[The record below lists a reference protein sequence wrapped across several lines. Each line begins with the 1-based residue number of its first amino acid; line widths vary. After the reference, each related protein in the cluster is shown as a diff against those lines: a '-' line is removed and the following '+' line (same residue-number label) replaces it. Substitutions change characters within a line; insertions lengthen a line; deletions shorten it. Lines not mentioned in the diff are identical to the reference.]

1 MPAMP
6 CRYMLV
12 SRAIC
17 GVAVNFPVLFCYLLK
32 YIIVFREVSMLLLQ
46 QAKGNVVLSCGPF
59 GLSLI

>member
-17 GVAVNFPVLFCYLLK
+17 GVAANFPVLFCYLLE
-32 YIIVFREVSMLLLQ
+32 YIIVFREVSMLLFQ
-46 QAKGNVVLSCGPF
+46 QAKGYAVLTCGPF
-59 GLSLI
+59 GLSVI